1 MSRTRAERR
10 HNTQV
15 KTSKRKALA
24 IRGEIDQFP
33 AHGYCGGKITPGGEA
48 RSCPLC
54 KSSAYYERDYRE
66 MWNKKQLSAF
76 MLSFEED

>member
-10 HNTQV
+10 ANTLK
-15 KTSKRKALA
+15 KTSRRKAMA

-48 RSCPLC
+48 RSCPRC
-54 KSSAYYERDYRE
+54 IYEAQYEKSYIDA
-66 MWNKKQLSAF
+66 WKKAQLESF
-76 MLSFEED
+76 MISFEE